1 MTQTPVQDKVF
12 TIPNVLSASRLV
24 ILLPLSLYL
33 LATHRYAG
41 TLVALFFLGVTDW
54 LDGYLA
60 RALNQQS
67 ELGKYMDVVADR
79 ISVIFIALGLV
90 FAGMVP
96 WWVVC
101 VIAGVDAIVAATA
114 WFLFH
119 GPPDIEVSF
128 VGKVRTMLLLFAL
141 PGVILAAE
149 LDSPLVTEASYVLL
163 AIGLVFHVV
172 AAVGYV
178 RAMVHNK
185 PGKNVRQD

>member
-1 MTQTPVQDKVF
+1 MTQMQVKDNVF
-12 TIPNVLSASRLV
+12 TIPNVLSVSRLV

-33 LATHRYAG
+33 LATHRYAW
-41 TLVALFFLGVTDW
+41 TLVALFFLGATDW

-79 ISVIFIALGLV
+79 ISVVFIALGLV
-90 FAGMVP
+90 FAGLVP

-101 VIAGVDAIVAATA
+101 VIAGVDAIVAATT

-119 GPPDIEVSF
+119 GPPNIAVSF

-141 PGVILAAE
+141 PGMILAAA
-149 LDSPLVTEASYVLL
+149 LDSPSVREASYVVL
-163 AIGLVFHVV
+163 AIGLVFHIV
-172 AAVGYV
+172 AAVGYI
-178 RAMVHNK
+178 RAMVRNR